1 MREDNEVENII
12 EQKKKNAQKN
22 SDMKFK
28 QYESEIDKK
37 RKDDDKIEL
46 MTQFMLDPTSSATKL
61 LEKRREM
68 YELQEALQKDKEKF
82 NEKET
87 QFKKTEEELRNR
99 DEDFHKKICEYY
111 MNTFEK
117 KQTDAH
123 ANTEKIK
130 AEKKATAEMEEK
142 IIALK
147 SKNEKLKQDLDKL
160 KIIHDKLKAYE
171 DFLKK
176 VKDKHPESFSD
187 LNGVIEKYRVL
198 EDKYNEIK
206 KETDS
211 AKIQKEKEKVKFREE
226 KSKLESQINGLI
238 TNIQSVQG
246 QLKELKEKKK
256 NLENEVTMMEA
267 NSNTVVSSLEMILLA
282 VDNIY
287 EKCSKKNNWTQ
298 HGDAKEFSKFD
309 VDIKDKKKAYHQRV
323 QEAKTK
329 IKYINNYIQDYVKIT
344 EDYKKAKKLR
354 QQQNQGKKIIMSVL
368 ILFEIKYFKHKKF
381 FKFNYFSFIFI
392 ITY

>member
-1 MREDNEVENII
+1 MKGVDNII
-12 EQKKKNAQKN
+12 SDKKIKAEKNANAKL
-22 SDMKFK
+22 K
-28 QYESEIDKK
+28 QYESELEKK
-37 RKDDDKIEL
+37 TRDEDKIEL

-130 AEKKATAEMEEK
+130 AEKKATTEMEAK
-142 IIALK
+142 ITDLK
-147 SKNEKLKQDLDKL
+147 LKNEKLKEDLEKL
-160 KIIHDKLKAYE
+160 KKIHDKLKAYE

-187 LNGVIEKYRVL
+187 LNGVIEKYKVL

-206 KETDS
+206 IETDK
-211 AKIQKEKEKVKFREE
+211 AKKQKDDEKNKFRQE
-226 KSKLESQINGLI
+226 KSELEGKINGLI
-238 TNIQSVQG
+238 SNIQNVQG

-309 VDIKDKKKAYHQRV
+309 VDCKDKKKAYHQRV

-329 IKYINNYIQDYVKIT
+329 IKYINNYIQDYMKIT
-344 EDYKKAKKLR
+344 EEYKKAKKL
-354 QQQNQGKKIIMSVL
+354 QSQGK
-368 ILFEIKYFKHKKF
+368 
-381 FKFNYFSFIFI
+381 
-392 ITY
+392 

>member
-1 MREDNEVENII
+1 MRDNQEVDNII
-12 EQKKKNAQKN
+12 SDKKRSAEKNANIKY
-22 SDMKFK
+22 K
-28 QYESEIDKK
+28 QYESEIDRKK
-37 RKDDDKIEL
+37 KDEDKIEL

-111 MNTFEK
+111 QNTFEK

-160 KIIHDKLKAYE
+160 KIIHDKLRAYE

-206 KETDS
+206 KETES
-211 AKIQKEKEKVKFREE
+211 AKAQKEKEKIKFREE

-238 TNIQSVQG
+238 SNIQNVQG

-298 HGDAKEFSKFD
+298 HGDAKEFSNNKID
-309 VDIKDKKKAYHQRV
+309 YHQRV

-344 EDYKKAKKLR
+344 EDYKKAKRL
-354 QQQNQGKKIIMSVL
+354 QQQSQGK
-368 ILFEIKYFKHKKF
+368 
-381 FKFNYFSFIFI
+381 
-392 ITY
+392 

>member
-1 MREDNEVENII
+1 MFGYIRNRFWKNISI
-12 EQKKKNAQKN
+12 CITNASSCSIKTCWNKN
-22 SDMKFK
+22 
-28 QYESEIDKK
+28 KK
-37 RKDDDKIEL
+37 RNKS
-46 MTQFMLDPTSSATKL
+46 TTKY
-61 LEKRREM
+61 KVN
-68 YELQEALQKDKEKF
+68 AK
-82 NEKET
+82 
-87 QFKKTEEELRNR
+87 
-99 DEDFHKKICEYY
+99 
-111 MNTFEK
+111 NT
-117 KQTDAH
+117 T
-123 ANTEKIK
+123 NI
-130 AEKKATAEMEEK
+130 
-142 IIALK
+142 
-147 SKNEKLKQDLDKL
+147 
-160 KIIHDKLKAYE
+160 
-171 DFLKK
+171 
-176 VKDKHPESFSD
+176 ESFSD

-282 VDNIY
+282 IDNIY

-344 EDYKKAKKLR
+344 EDYKKAKKLQ
-354 QQQNQGKKIIMSVL
+354 QQQNQGK
-368 ILFEIKYFKHKKF
+368 
-381 FKFNYFSFIFI
+381 
-392 ITY
+392 

>member
-1 MREDNEVENII
+1 
-12 EQKKKNAQKN
+12 
-22 SDMKFK
+22 
-28 QYESEIDKK
+28 
-37 RKDDDKIEL
+37 
-46 MTQFMLDPTSSATKL
+46 
-61 LEKRREM
+61 
-68 YELQEALQKDKEKF
+68 
-82 NEKET
+82 
-87 QFKKTEEELRNR
+87 
-99 DEDFHKKICEYY
+99 

-123 ANTEKIK
+123 ANSEKIK

-160 KIIHDKLKAYE
+160 KIIHDKLRAYE

-211 AKIQKEKEKVKFREE
+211 AKIQKEREKVKFREE

-238 TNIQSVQG
+238 SNIQNVQG

-309 VDIKDKKKAYHQRV
+309 VDSKDKKKAYHQRV

-344 EDYKKAKKLR
+344 EDYKKAKKL
-354 QQQNQGKKIIMSVL
+354 QQQNQGK
-368 ILFEIKYFKHKKF
+368 
-381 FKFNYFSFIFI
+381 
-392 ITY
+392 

>member
-1 MREDNEVENII
+1 MSRLLKII
-12 EQKKKNAQKN
+12 KKQKKCPEKLN
-22 SDMKFK
+22 MKFK

-37 RKDDDKIEL
+37 RKDEDKIEL

-87 QFKKTEEELRNR
+87 QFNKTEEELINR
-99 DEDFHKKICEYY
+99 
-111 MNTFEK
+111 
-117 KQTDAH
+117 
-123 ANTEKIK
+123 
-130 AEKKATAEMEEK
+130 
-142 IIALK
+142 
-147 SKNEKLKQDLDKL
+147 
-160 KIIHDKLKAYE
+160 YE

-344 EDYKKAKKLR
+344 EDYKKAKKLQ
-354 QQQNQGKKIIMSVL
+354 QQQNQGK
-368 ILFEIKYFKHKKF
+368 
-381 FKFNYFSFIFI
+381 
-392 ITY
+392 

>member
-1 MREDNEVENII
+1 MNVNGFEIERKFLIAMPAESLLAAAERSDIVQTYLLGDEGTTERVRARTYEDHTEYTHTTKVRISAVRRVELEETIGP
-12 EQKKKNAQKN
+12 EA
-22 SDMKFK
+22 
-28 QYESEIDKK
+28 YAEIWQ
-37 RKDDDKIEL
+37 IAW
-46 MTQFMLDPTSSATKL
+46 AT
-61 LEKRREM
+61 
-68 YELQEALQKDKEKF
+68 
-82 NEKET
+82 
-87 QFKKTEEELRNR
+87 
-99 DEDFHKKICEYY
+99 
-111 MNTFEK
+111 
-117 KQTDAH
+117 TDAH

-344 EDYKKAKKLR
+344 EDYKKAKKLQ
-354 QQQNQGKKIIMSVL
+354 QQQNQGK
-368 ILFEIKYFKHKKF
+368 
-381 FKFNYFSFIFI
+381 
-392 ITY
+392 